1 MAILMKTLLHMDQ
14 RIIDLFDEYTH
25 RPLRRDEFL
34 GRLAKLTGSMV
45 AAMAVLPLLESNYAR
60 AAAPLADD
68 LVEEEV
74 SYPGDGV
81 TMKSYLVRPKAAGK
95 RGGVVVIHENR
106 GLTPHIKDVTRR
118 VAAAGYTALGVDAL
132 SVFGGTPADEDE
144 GRTKIGQLD
153 KAQNLRNYLLSLRY
167 LRSRA
172 DANGKTGCVGFC
184 WGGALANQL
193 AVNDPELDV
202 AVAFYG
208 MQADVA
214 EVPRIKARLQLH
226 YAEKD
231 DRVNAGIA
239 AYEAALKAAGTR
251 YELYTYP
258 GTQHAFHNDT
268 SAARYDE
275 AAAKLA
281 WERTLKAF
289 KETLA

>member
-1 MAILMKTLLHMDQ
+1 MDQ

-34 GRLAKLTGSMV
+34 GRLAKLTGTMA
-45 AAMAVLPLLESNYAR
+45 AAMAMLPLLESNYAH
-60 AAAPLADD
+60 AAEPLRND
-68 LVEEEV
+68 LVEEDV

-81 TMKSYLVRPKAAGK
+81 TMKAYLVRPKADGK

-132 SVFGGTPADEDE
+132 SVFGGTPANEDE
-144 GRTKIGQLD
+144 GRTLIGKLD
-153 KAQNLRNYLLSLRY
+153 KAQNLRNYLASLEY
-167 LRSRA
+167 LRGRK

-184 WGGALANQL
+184 WGGAMALQL
-193 AVNDPELDV
+193 AVKDPKLNV
-202 AVAFYG
+202 AVPFYG
-208 MQADVA
+208 MPGDVA
-214 EVPRIKARLQLH
+214 EVPNIKAQLLMN
-226 YAEKD
+226 YAETD
-231 DRVNAGIA
+231 ERVNAGLP
-239 AYEAALKAAGTR
+239 AYEAALKAAGVR
-251 YELYTYP
+251 YELFIYP

-268 SAARYDE
+268 SAARYNE